1 MPNED
6 FSARLKALAFIIKFG
21 HDLFSAKTFDD
32 AAANVVNNSH
42 SMLNF
47 RTATL
52 LESNGRTSRVI
63 AQFGQPTVNPHARLA
78 VKQRKLAESLV
89 FDEDAVVVTANN
101 GLDEELAQNDAV
113 YYALRLPPPPN
124 SDNTPLFFIW
134 LLEYEKEIPPFIPN
148 TAKLLANSAAEA
160 LFYHRLTKRRFWAL
174 RGSLPKLC
182 FWTVV
187 LCAVAALMF
196 IRGPERITAEFTLQA
211 PNVTGAY
218 AMYDGIVATCLK
230 PDGAP
235 VQKGDVIIEFDV
247 SQLKYRLGTA
257 MSQLRETEAEL
268 ALEEQSAFSDQSRL
282 ARVKLL
288 EARRDT
294 AKVSVDEAQWYLQNA
309 RVLAP
314 ADGFLVLSGGHAELF
329 AGRAVKT
336 GDKLFEVHG
345 GEGMLADIPIN
356 EQNSSILRQ
365 SPTLALFL
373 HTSPENALECEIVDV
388 AHYPELTEQKTYCYH
403 IQARLTGKQDGLRYG
418 MRGIAKLSA
427 GDYSLGYRLFKNV
440 ILYTRRF

>member
-6 FSARLKALAFIIKFG
+6 FSARLKALAFIIKYG
-21 HDLFSAKTFDD
+21 HDLFNAQTFDD

-52 LESNGRTSRVI
+52 LESNGRKSRVV
-63 AQFGQPTVNPHARLA
+63 AQFGQPNVNKNARLA
-78 VKQRKLAESLV
+78 VLQRKLADSLV
-89 FDEDAVVVTANN
+89 FDEDAVVVTADN
-101 GLDEELAQNDAV
+101 GLEAELAQNDAV

-124 SDNTPLFFIW
+124 SDNTPLFYIW
-134 LLEYEKEIPPFIPN
+134 LLEYEKEIPAYVPN
-148 TAKLLANSAAEA
+148 SAKLLANSAAEA

-182 FWTVV
+182 FWTIV
-187 LCAVAALMF
+187 LGAVAAMMF

-211 PNVTGAY
+211 PQITGAY

-230 PDGAP
+230 PDGAS
-235 VQKGDVIIEFDV
+235 VKKGDVIIEYDV
-247 SQLKYRLGTA
+247 NQLKYRLGVA

-309 RVLAP
+309 QIHAP
-314 ADGFLVLSGGHAELF
+314 ADGLLVLTGGHAELF

-345 GEGMLADIPIN
+345 GDGMLADIPIN
-356 EQNSSILRQ
+356 EQNASLLRL
-365 SPTLALFL
+365 SPQLALFL
-373 HTSPENALECEIVDV
+373 HTAPENALECEVIDV

-403 IQARLTGKQDGLRYG
+403 VHARLTGDHEGLRYG

-427 GDYSLGYRLFKNV
+427 GNYSLGYRLFKNV

>member
-6 FSARLKALAFIIKFG
+6 FAARLKALAFIIKYG
-21 HDLFSAKTFDD
+21 HDLFSAQTFDD

-47 RTATL
+47 RTSTL
-52 LESNGRTSRVI
+52 LESNGRKSRVI
-63 AQFGQPTVNPHARLA
+63 AQFGQPTVNKNARLA
-78 VKQRKLAESLV
+78 VLQRKLADSLV
-89 FDEDAVVVTANN
+89 FAEDAITVTADN
-101 GLDEELAQNDAV
+101 GLDAELAQNDAV
-113 YYALRLPPPPN
+113 YYALRLLPPPN
-124 SDNTPLFFIW
+124 SDNTPLFYIW
-134 LLEYEKEIPPFIPN
+134 LLEYEKDIPAFVPN

-160 LFYHRLTKRRFWAL
+160 LFYHRLTKRRLWAL

-182 FWTVV
+182 FWTIV
-187 LCAVAALMF
+187 LCAVAAMMF

-211 PNVTGAY
+211 PQVTGAY

-230 PDGAP
+230 PDGAS
-235 VQKGDVIIEFDV
+235 VKKGDVVIEYDV
-247 SQLKYRLGTA
+247 NQLKYRLGAA

-294 AKVSVDEAQWYLQNA
+294 AKVSVD
-309 RVLAP
+309 
-314 ADGFLVLSGGHAELF
+314 
-329 AGRAVKT
+329 GRAVKT

-345 GEGMLADIPIN
+345 GDGMLADIPIN
-356 EQNSSILRQ
+356 EQNASLLRQ
-365 SPTLALFL
+365 SPQLALFL
-373 HTSPENALECEIVDV
+373 HTAPENALECEIADV

-403 IQARLTGKQDGLRYG
+403 VHARLTGSHEGLRYG